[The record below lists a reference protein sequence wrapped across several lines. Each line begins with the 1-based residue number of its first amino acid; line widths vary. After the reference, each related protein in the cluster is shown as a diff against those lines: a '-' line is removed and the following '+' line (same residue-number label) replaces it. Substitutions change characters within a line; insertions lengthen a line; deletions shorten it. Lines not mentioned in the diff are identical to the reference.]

1 MKISTKAWLD
11 YINKMSKI
19 SNTAADLMQKWIQ
32 KNGFTNDKALLDY
45 AYALS
50 AHYGE
55 AIAELSCQMYEAT
68 ARAQKASIPSAE
80 PAEVPEYGEV
90 AKAVHGTMKQSQSL
104 VPSTIGRLV
113 KQVGA
118 DTTLKNAIRDG
129 AEFAWVPHGDTCAF
143 CITLASRGW
152 QKVSKNT
159 LRKGHAEHIHANCD
173 CQYAVRFDGSS
184 TVEGYD
190 PDEYL
195 KMYESAEGSTPQE
208 KINSLRRMLRTDDSK
223 KKSYEDIT
231 KNFNGKSTPG
241 KGNIIFEK
249 GTEKNDQ
256 DTVQWLYSTFGGDIT
271 CLAEKPQIGKMPD
284 AIWDGIY
291 WEFKAPTSK
300 NAINDRIRKAQK
312 QLYETLEREGKQDEK
327 RGIVIDIGGCEID
340 HEEAVNEIINRVIA
354 RRKGP
359 TDVIIK
365 NYDTLIKVLRVK

>member
-1 MKISTKAWLD
+1 MKISMKAWLN

-19 SNTAADLMQKWIQ
+19 SNMAADLMQKWIQ
-32 KNGFTNDKALLDY
+32 KNGFANDKALLDY

-68 ARAQKASIPSAE
+68 AKSQKASIPSAE

-184 TVEGYD
+184 TVKGYD
-190 PDEYL
+190 PDRYL
-195 KMYESAEGSTPQE
+195 EMYENAEGSTPQE
-208 KINSLRRMLRTDDSK
+208 KINSLRRLMR
-223 KKSYEDIT
+223 
-231 KNFNGKSTPG
+231 
-241 KGNIIFEK
+241 
-249 GTEKNDQ
+249 
-256 DTVQWLYSTFGGDIT
+256 
-271 CLAEKPQIGKMPD
+271 
-284 AIWDGIY
+284 
-291 WEFKAPTSK
+291 
-300 NAINDRIRKAQK
+300 AQK
-312 QLYETLEREGKQDEK
+312 QVLNPSITNMLDEYVLK
-327 RGIVIDIGGCEID
+327 SVGAKSR
-340 HEEAVNEIINRVIA
+340 
-354 RRKGP
+354 
-359 TDVIIK
+359 
-365 NYDTLIKVLRVK
+365 NYDIMDLQTGEKYHLAEGTKLQNKEVFAGKGSKTEYRNAYKYAEKYGGNEDNWQHVKANAELETGDGIFPAEVHWSQCEGIGKVDFFVKKWLDDES

>member
-1 MKISTKAWLD
+1 MKISTKSWLN

-32 KNGFTNDKALLDY
+32 KNGFANDKALLDY

-68 ARAQKASIPSAE
+68 ASAQKASIPSAE

-90 AKAVHGTMKQSQSL
+90 AKAVHGTMKQHQSL

-190 PDEYL
+190 PDKYL

-208 KINSLRRMLRTDDSK
+208 KINSLRRSMR
-223 KKSYEDIT
+223 
-231 KNFNGKSTPG
+231 
-241 KGNIIFEK
+241 
-249 GTEKNDQ
+249 
-256 DTVQWLYSTFGGDIT
+256 
-271 CLAEKPQIGKMPD
+271 
-284 AIWDGIY
+284 
-291 WEFKAPTSK
+291 
-300 NAINDRIRKAQK
+300 AQK
-312 QLYETLEREGKQDEK
+312 QVLNPSITNMLDEYVLK
-327 RGIVIDIGGCEID
+327 SVGAKSR
-340 HEEAVNEIINRVIA
+340 
-354 RRKGP
+354 
-359 TDVIIK
+359 
-365 NYDTLIKVLRVK
+365 NYDIMDLQTGEMYHLAEGTKLQNKEVFAGKGSKTEYRNAYKFAEKYGGNADDWQHVKANAELKTGDGIFPAEVHWSQCEGIGKVEFFVKKWLDDES

>member
-190 PDEYL
+190 PDKYL
-195 KMYESAEGSTPQE
+195 EIYENSEGSTPQE
-208 KINSLRRMLRTDDSK
+208 KINSMRRELSK
-223 KKSYEDIT
+223 REKGIDVTSEYLE
-231 KNFNGKSTPG
+231 KSTPG
-241 KGNIIFEK
+241 KGNIEFDGGYKEGKHINEIK
-249 GTEKNDQ
+249 CAN
-256 DTVQWLYSTFGGDIT
+256 WLVDTFGGDIKLLNESDQISVKT
-271 CLAEKPQIGKMPD
+271 PDYLWNGKLWDLKTTQTEKAADSAIRHGIKQIIDNPGGMILDYGDNDISIDDLRKIIS
-284 AIWDGIY
+284 ARVSRSQTIY
-291 WEFKAPTSK
+291 
-300 NAINDRIRKAQK
+300 
-312 QLYETLEREGKQDEK
+312 EG
-327 RGIVIDIGGCEID
+327 GIDIIVKRNG
-340 HEEAVNEIINRVIA
+340 
-354 RRKGP
+354 K
-359 TDVIIK
+359 
-365 NYDTLIKVLRVK
+365 KVKVFRYKK

>member
-1 MKISTKAWLD
+1 MKISTKAWID

-32 KNGFTNDKALLDY
+32 KNGFANDKALLDY

-152 QKVSKNT
+152 QIVSKNT

-190 PDEYL
+190 PDRYL
-195 KMYESAEGSTPQE
+195 EMYENSEGSTPQE
-208 KINSLRRMLRTDDSK
+208 KINSLRRLMR
-223 KKSYEDIT
+223 
-231 KNFNGKSTPG
+231 
-241 KGNIIFEK
+241 
-249 GTEKNDQ
+249 
-256 DTVQWLYSTFGGDIT
+256 
-271 CLAEKPQIGKMPD
+271 
-284 AIWDGIY
+284 
-291 WEFKAPTSK
+291 
-300 NAINDRIRKAQK
+300 AQK
-312 QLYETLEREGKQDEK
+312 QVLNPSITNMLDEYVLK
-327 RGIVIDIGGCEID
+327 SVGAKSR
-340 HEEAVNEIINRVIA
+340 
-354 RRKGP
+354 
-359 TDVIIK
+359 
-365 NYDTLIKVLRVK
+365 NYDIMDLQTGEKYHLAEGTKLQNKEVFAGKGSKTEYRNAYKYAEKYGGNADNWQHVKANAELETGDGIFPAEVHWSQCEGIGKVDFFVKKWLDDES

>member
-1 MKISTKAWLD
+1 MKISTKAWLN

-32 KNGFTNDKALLDY
+32 KNGFANDKALLDY

-68 ARAQKASIPSAE
+68 ASAQKASIPSAE

-152 QKVSKNT
+152 QDISKNT
-159 LRKGHAEHIHANCD
+159 LKNGHAEHIHANCD

-190 PDEYL
+190 PNTYLDEYR
-195 KMYESAEGSTPQE
+195 KAGGDVNAMRRMRYAQNKDFINAQKRAAYAKAKTE
-208 KINSLRRMLRTDDSK
+208 KIRMDLQIFAKVPDEKLTRYALNPNHPIGKAKADAFRESLGYTQENYEDLKAKILECFNENELVYKQEDKYGKRYEQIMKITGPNGKTANVLTAWIKEDDDSEPRLTSVYVTRK
-223 KKSYEDIT
+223 
-231 KNFNGKSTPG
+231 
-241 KGNIIFEK
+241 EK
-249 GTEKNDQ
+249 T
-256 DTVQWLYSTFGGDIT
+256 
-271 CLAEKPQIGKMPD
+271 
-284 AIWDGIY
+284 
-291 WEFKAPTSK
+291 
-300 NAINDRIRKAQK
+300 
-312 QLYETLEREGKQDEK
+312 
-327 RGIVIDIGGCEID
+327 
-340 HEEAVNEIINRVIA
+340 
-354 RRKGP
+354 
-359 TDVIIK
+359 
-365 NYDTLIKVLRVK
+365 